1 MVEDKDSIVS
11 SNQQREIMM
20 KCAGRDTKEGHK
32 GQHIKSPMDGDKTK
46 VLEMQRFGF
55 YKISLM

>member
-11 SNQQREIMM
+11 SNQQREMM
-20 KCAGRDTKEGHK
+20 RKSAGRDRKE
-32 GQHIKSPMDGDKTK
+32 SALNTPMDGDKTK